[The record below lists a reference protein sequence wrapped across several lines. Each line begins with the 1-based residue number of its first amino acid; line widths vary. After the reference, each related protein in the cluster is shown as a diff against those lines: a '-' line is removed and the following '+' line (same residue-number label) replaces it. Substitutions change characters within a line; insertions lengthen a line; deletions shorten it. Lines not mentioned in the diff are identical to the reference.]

1 MIRYDG
7 ITCCIHESFLKR
19 WPEFCPAK
27 CAHHGETPGQTQT
40 DEACSLTNP
49 YQSDLKRFVLRK
61 VSSSKHVTVE
71 TLQPTLC
78 APETVAWSPI
88 QAPRT
93 IAFTYWHDAKFIT
106 NSRGCHVI
114 WSETYAGLVPG
125 QLFGIIIYPLVM

>member
-1 MIRYDG
+1 MLHSRKLFEAVARVLSCEMCASRRNSRTNADRRMRMQ
-7 ITCCIHESFLKR
+7 KR
-19 WPEFCPAK
+19 RL
-27 CAHHGETPGQTQT
+27 

-61 VSSSKHVTVE
+61 VSSSKHVPVE

-93 IAFTYWHDAKFIT
+93 IAFTYWHNAKFIT
-106 NSRGCHVI
+106 NSRKCHVI
-114 WSETYAGLVPG
+114 WSEAYAGLVPG
-125 QLFGIIIYPLVM
+125 QLFGIII